1 MELKNEDGDTP
12 LMLAVRSN
20 QLGVVDMLC
29 KRGCNLHTQGFDHM
43 EPIDYAI
50 NKHNLFIS
58 DVLMKHERQH
68 LNSASSSINESSN
81 NNNNNHNHNHNQADD
96 LTNKNTKQNSTSL
109 TSLIHEEQQKHT
121 KKQQHSNH
129 DDSTLFEND

>member
-81 NNNNNHNHNHNQADD
+81 NNNNNHNHNQADD

>member
-29 KRGCNLHTQGFDHM
+29 KRGCNLHTQGFDNM

-68 LNSASSSINESSN
+68 LNSASSSVNESSN
-81 NNNNNHNHNHNQADD
+81 NNNNHNHNQADD

-121 KKQQHSNH
+121 KKQQHNNH
-129 DDSTLFEND
+129 DDSTLFETE